1 MSVKG
6 KTALITGASSGI
18 GFELSRIFA
27 KNGYDLV
34 LVSQN
39 EGNLNK
45 AVSKLREQN
54 GSTRITHLPVDLSQ
68 LSSAQ
73 EIYSFIK
80 EKSIQV
86 DVLINNAGIQVY
98 GNFHE
103 TILEDNVQLMYVNM
117 FTLTKLTRLFLDD
130 MVKRRDGKILN
141 LASTGAFQPCPLN
154 AVYCAS
160 KAFVL
165 HFSEGIAE
173 ELRGSGVTVTALCPG
188 ATRTNFAK
196 RAKIEDTRMFSRS
209 LMDAGKVAEIGYSAL
224 MKGKAVA
231 VAGIGNKL
239 MTESIRLSPRSIVTK
254 LGRQLM
260 IRTKSF

>member
-39 EGNLNK
+39 EDNLNK

-54 GSTRITHLPVDLSQ
+54 RSIQITPLPMDLSQ
-68 LSSAQ
+68 PVSPQ
-73 EIYSFIK
+73 EIYNFVK
-80 EKSIQV
+80 GKSIQV
-86 DVLINNAGIQVY
+86 DVLVNNAGIQVY

-103 TILEDNVQLMYVNM
+103 TNLEENIHLMQVNM
-117 FTLTKLTRLFLDD
+117 FASTKLTRLFLDD
-130 MVKRRDGKILN
+130 MVKRGDGKILN

-173 ELRGSGVTVTALCPG
+173 ELRDSGVTVTALCPG

-196 RAKIEDTRMFSRS
+196 RAKIEDTRIFSGS
-209 LMDAGKVAEIGYSAL
+209 LMEPSKVAEIGYSAL
-224 MKGKAVA
+224 MKGKAVV
-231 VAGIGNKL
+231 VAGMVNKL
-239 MTESIRLSPRSIVTK
+239 MVESIRFSPRSMVTK
-254 LGRQLM
+254 LGKQIMARN
-260 IRTKSF
+260 